1 MKKTLAILMF
11 VLATGFGVFA
21 QSKTKVYLEVISN
34 DSKTVDYT
42 LGVYPGTYAYHEPD
56 GIDPYS
62 SLTLRVVNS
71 GSETLRW
78 NDRSKI
84 FILLKN
90 GTLFCNYLTAA
101 SEGEKTC
108 SFTIYKD
115 GSHDQTLCFSTK
127 FDVGDID
134 KVFLYDGTHD
144 QVFSLVYDEYD
155 SK

>member
-1 MKKTLAILMF
+1 MKKLA
-11 VLATGFGVFA
+11 VLAMLLATTGFSLFG

-42 LGVYPGTYAYHEPD
+42 LGVYPGSYAYYQPD

-62 SLTLRVVNS
+62 TLTLRVVNS
-71 GSETLRW
+71 GTETLHW

-101 SEGEKTC
+101 SDGEKAC
-108 SFTIYKD
+108 SFTIYNG

-127 FDVGDID
+127 FDVSDIE
-134 KVFLYDGTHD
+134 KVWLYDGTHD
-144 QVFSLVYDEYD
+144 QVFALVYDEYE